1 MKLRQKRKN
10 AKNRLKHIRKND
22 TWTKKDSIGKMAF
35 FSSRE
40 QRLEEVVKIK
50 GGYPHKLASH
60 EDLIKH
66 SKEVPDLSR
75 LTYIEF
81 NTPKGFPNYKK
92 LKSVNGR
99 PIKPIDLFKFLYLE
113 APRQTILKSQELCEE
128 GLDRV
133 YDWTHVD
140 EFYFM
145 YSYDKTKKKTLYTSE
160 YAKIYNRTGN
170 VHFADSWIEK
180 YRPLAKKYPDEL
192 KLLSIIVDS
201 KK

>member
-10 AKNRLKHIRKND
+10 AKKKLKSLNLTSEQYVMH
-22 TWTKKDSIGKMAF
+22 MAF
-35 FSSRE
+35 PGLVRK
-40 QRLEEVVKIK
+40 LEDDVRIK
-50 GGYPHKLASH
+50 GGYPYDIASY
-60 EDLIKH
+60 EDLQKY
-66 SKEVPDLSR
+66 SNEVPDLSR

-81 NTPKGFPNYKK
+81 KTPNGYPNYKK

-113 APRQTILKSQELCEE
+113 APRQTILESQELCEE

-140 EFYFM
+140 EFYFA
-145 YSYDKTKKKTLYTSE
+145 YSYDKTKKKTLYMSE
-160 YAKIYNRTGN
+160 YAKIYNRTGD
-170 VHFADSWIEK
+170 VYFANSWIEK
-180 YRPLAKKYPDEL
+180 YRPLAELYPEHL
-192 KLLSIIVDS
+192 KLLNIIVDS